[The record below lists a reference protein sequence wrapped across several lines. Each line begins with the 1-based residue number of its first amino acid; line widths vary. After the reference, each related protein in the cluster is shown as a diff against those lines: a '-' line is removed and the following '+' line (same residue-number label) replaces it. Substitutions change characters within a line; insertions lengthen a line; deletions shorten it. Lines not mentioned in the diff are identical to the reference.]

1 MAGMTTI
8 TGGGSFS
15 YQNIRDINANF
26 DNCIQLS
33 PSGTQTATLASPD
46 FWRWNGMTKF
56 INRPTTDAF
65 IVQMKSE
72 FTGTATAHNGLDL
85 TVDWKGNG
93 TTSGGVRGVQGVA
106 RIAATFTMGAA
117 SLIGVYGQ
125 IANNGTINSGSG
137 LGAALYGLIEDGG
150 VWTAVDHFAPLW
162 LDSHLTKTVSAGKM
176 SMAYITNN
184 GTTVFSEVF
193 YIFGGAGGS
202 GITALF
208 SFDTASAMVPAT
220 PGTYSTA
227 DGYIVINVGGSPF
240 RIPYFAGVD

>member
-8 TGGGSFS
+8 TGGGCFS
-15 YQNIRDINANF
+15 YQNIVDINANF
-26 DNCIQLS
+26 ANCIQLS
-33 PSGTQTATLASPD
+33 PSGSQTATLASPY

-93 TTSGGVRGVQGVA
+93 TTGGGVRGVQGVA
-106 RIAATFTMGAA
+106 RIASTFTLGAA

-125 IANNGTINSGSG
+125 IANNGTINSASAF
-137 LGAALYGLIEDGG
+137 GAALYGLIEDGG
-150 VWTAVDHFAPLW
+150 TWTAVDHFAPLW

-176 SMAYITNN
+176 DMAYITNN
-184 GTTVFSEVF
+184 GTTAFDDVF
-193 YIFGGAGGS
+193 YIYGGNK
-202 GITALF
+202 INALF
-208 SFDTASAMVPAT
+208 SFDTCGTMVVKT

-227 DGYIVINVGGSPF
+227 DGYIAINVDGVAM
-240 RIPYFAGVD
+240 RLAYFAAVD